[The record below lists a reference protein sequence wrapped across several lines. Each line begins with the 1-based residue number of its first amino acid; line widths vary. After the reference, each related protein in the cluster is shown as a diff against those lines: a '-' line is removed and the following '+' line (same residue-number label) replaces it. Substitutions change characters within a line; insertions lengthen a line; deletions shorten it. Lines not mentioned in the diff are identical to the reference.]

1 MHGLVERAR
10 ETAADIVAHHLLR
23 EQALTD
29 ALTKLGNRRKLAA
42 DLEER
47 MQTASASNPL
57 VLILFDLDSSRPTT
71 TPPTFASDSIGVR
84 RRTSP
89 LQLLAHGTP
98 ASLARVLRA
107 AQRPAELP
115 DVVTAAAGAL

>member
-1 MHGLVERAR
+1 MDGLVERAR
-10 ETAADIVAHHLLR
+10 EAAADIVAHNLLR

-57 VLILFDLDSSRPTT
+57 VLILFDLD
-71 TPPTFASDSIGVR
+71 G
-84 RRTSP
+84 
-89 LQLLAHGTP
+89 
-98 ASLARVLRA
+98 
-107 AQRPAELP
+107 
-115 DVVTAAAGAL
+115 